1 MKIMR
6 YFPLIALAFL
16 GFILYGLFKTSNFI
30 NRKNEAKAL
39 LSQDS
44 IINNAPNQE
53 AVSANP
59 VLTDTLVSPTTTLTT
74 PVVTTV
80 PSSSPSVSVKQEQEN
95 SAKKDPASAEPV
107 TAAANSV
114 PTLLSTPMPV
124 PKRAKKT
131 PSKATVVTESDNATA
146 TEPAKSEPKKAVD
159 KGTATKATPS
169 TSSTATTAKGDVP
182 KSASIAVKKEASE
195 TSYHVIIGSYTQEA
209 NANAR
214 AAAFEQ
220 KNKKKATV
228 IRQGGY
234 FRVCA
239 DEFEFAQAASQYA
252 QKLKEAGED
261 NMILKF

>member
-16 GFILYGLFKTSNFI
+16 GFILYGLFKTSSFI
-30 NRKNEAKAL
+30 NKKADAKAL
-39 LSQDS
+39 LLQDS
-44 IINNAPNQE
+44 IVNNAPNHG
-53 AVSANP
+53 AVSTNP
-59 VLTDTLVSPTTTLTT
+59 VLADTLATATTLTA
-74 PVVTTV
+74 PVVATV
-80 PSSSPSVSVKQEQEN
+80 PSSSPTVSAKQEQR
-95 SAKKDPASAEPV
+95 SAAKKDPASAEPV
-107 TAAANSV
+107 TATANSV

-131 PSKATVVTESDNATA
+131 PSKATVATESGNATS
-146 TEPAKSEPKKAVD
+146 TEPAKPEPKKAID
-159 KGTATKATPS
+159 KGTGTKATPS
-169 TSSTATTAKGDVP
+169 TSSTAIAAKGDVP

-220 KNKKKATV
+220 KNKKKAK
-228 IRQGGY
+228 IIKQGGY
-234 FRVCA
+234 YRVCA